1 MENNTKRYWRGIE
14 ELTNNSEFVK
24 YAHREFGDAPIAD
37 EKTEALIDGTN
48 TVRRDFLKVLGFGV
62 SAVALAAC
70 EAPIKKAIPYLN
82 KPEDGSKCINAIG
95 TGVASSS
102 FRIIHSK

>member
-14 ELTNNSEFVK
+14 ELTNSSEFVK
-24 YAHREFGDAPIAD
+24 HAHREFGDAPTAD
-37 EKTEALIDGTN
+37 DKSEALIDGTN

-82 KPEDGSKCINAIG
+82 KP
-95 TGVASSS
+95 
-102 FRIIHSK
+102 